1 MKKYHVHP
9 ESLYV
14 NYDHTALYI
23 VIGVVV
29 LLMIVGFVGYRIYV
43 RHKKKE
49 EKEILD
55 KINISFIPSERN
67 KNTTLK

>member
-1 MKKYHVHP
+1 MKKYPVYP
-9 ESLYV
+9 ANLYV

-23 VIGVVV
+23 VIGIVI

-43 RHKKKE
+43 RHKKKK
-49 EKEILD
+49 EKEIFE
-55 KINISFIPSERN
+55 KINISFVPSERN